1 MLVATGAPQRRA
13 VCAKG
18 SPGETNT
25 TGNKKTVSDYDY
37 QQQQGIGTVDMPN
50 IQDVAKHAGVS
61 IATVSRV
68 LNDSAPVKDEVR
80 KRVEASIEALS
91 YRPNPAA
98 RSLRSNR
105 SRIIGLLISDI
116 QNPFFMGLIRGV
128 EDEALKHEYSV
139 ILCNSNES
147 PPRER
152 QYLDVLY
159 MERVAGVIVVPT
171 SENLGEEALRRFR
184 ERGVPIIAV
193 DRRVKDPNIDAVLS
207 DSIRGAREAVS
218 HLLANGYKRI
228 AIITGP
234 ESVTTGRER
243 LESYRQTLVSAG
255 IPTKSELERIGNFTM
270 ESGYALTQQLLDLA
284 PRPDALFIANNLMT
298 LGALNAIHERG
309 LRVPEDVAIVSYD
322 YTQWAEP
329 GPVSMTSVMQPAREL
344 GSTAALRLFQRLQ
357 NLGIQSRQEIILTP
371 TLQIGE
377 SSRPAEGADAVA
389 SIAGM
394 ATEQT

>member
-1 MLVATGAPQRRA
+1 M
-13 VCAKG
+13 
-18 SPGETNT
+18 S
-25 TGNKKTVSDYDY
+25 
-37 QQQQGIGTVDMPN
+37 N

-80 KRVEASIEALS
+80 KRVEAAIEALS

-98 RSLRSNR
+98 RSLRSNK
-105 SRIIGLLISDI
+105 SRIIGLLVSDI

-193 DRRVKDPNIDAVLS
+193 DRRVKDPSIDAVLS
-207 DSIRGAREAVS
+207 DSIRGAREAVG

-228 AIITGP
+228 GIITGP
-234 ESVTTGRER
+234 ERVTTGRER
-243 LESYRQTLVSAG
+243 LESYRQTLISAG
-255 IPTKSELERIGNFTM
+255 IPPDSELERIGNFTID
-270 ESGYALTQQLLDLA
+270 SGYALTEQLLDLT
-284 PRPDALFIANNLMT
+284 PRPDALFIANNMMT
-298 LGALNAIHERG
+298 LGALNAIHARH
-309 LRVPEDVAIVSYD
+309 LRVPEDIAIVSYD

-344 GSTAALRLFQRLQ
+344 GSTAALRLFQRLR
-357 NLGIQSRQEIILTP
+357 NPEISSRQEIILAP

-377 SSRPAEGADAVA
+377 SSRPIEGSRAAAGVA
-389 SIAGM
+389 AL

>member
-1 MLVATGAPQRRA
+1 M
-13 VCAKG
+13 
-18 SPGETNT
+18 S
-25 TGNKKTVSDYDY
+25 
-37 QQQQGIGTVDMPN
+37 N

-80 KRVEASIEALS
+80 KRVEAAIEALS

-98 RSLRSNR
+98 RSLRSNK
-105 SRIIGLLISDI
+105 SRIIGLLVSDI

-128 EDEALKHEYSV
+128 EDEALKNEYSV

-171 SENLGEEALRRFR
+171 SENLGEETLKRFR

-193 DRRVKDPNIDAVLS
+193 DRRVKDPSIDAVLS
-207 DSIRGAREAVS
+207 DSIRGAHEAVG
-218 HLLANGYKRI
+218 HLIANGYKRI
-228 AIITGP
+228 GIITGP

-243 LESYRQTLVSAG
+243 LESYRQTLISAG
-255 IPTKSELERIGNFTM
+255 IAPNSELERIGNFTI
-270 ESGYALTQQLLDLA
+270 ESGYALTEQLLDLT
-284 PRPDALFIANNLMT
+284 PRPDALFIANNMMT
-298 LGALNAIHERG
+298 LGALNAIHARG
-309 LRVPEDVAIVSYD
+309 LRVPDDVAIVSYD

-329 GPVSMTSVMQPAREL
+329 GPVSITSVMQPAREL
-344 GSTAALRLFQRLQ
+344 GSTAALRLFQRLR
-357 NLGIQSRQEIILTP
+357 NPEVRSRQEIILAP
-371 TLQIGE
+371 TLQIGD
-377 SSRPAEGADAVA
+377 SSRSIEGSGAVA
-389 SIAGM
+389 GAAGIAIK
-394 ATEQT
+394 QT